1 VHTCFRATDAY
12 PQVDD
17 AIIDLD
23 LDGPRATLIASGR
36 LGPRSA
42 GVLRTMLDALD
53 AVPNPI
59 HVRADGAREV
69 ADEFVSALF
78 EAQVRRRHLE
88 LPGLVLDGA
97 GAASDDEDGGAGA
110 EVLRAAVRAW
120 DVPSGRPET
129 LLG

>member
-23 LDGPRATLIASGR
+23 LDGPRATLITSGW

-59 HVRADGAREV
+59 HVKAAGVREV
-69 ADEFVSALF
+69 ADGFVSALF
-78 EAQVRRRHLE
+78 EAQVRRRHLK
-88 LPGLVLDGA
+88 LPGLILDGA
-97 GAASDDEDGGAGA
+97 DGATEDEDGAG
-110 EVLRAAVRAW
+110 VLRAAVRAW
-120 DVPSGRPET
+120 DVPTVRR
-129 LLG
+129 

>member
-23 LDGPRATLIASGR
+23 LDGPHATLIASGR

-59 HVRADGAREV
+59 HVQADGVREV

-78 EAQVRRRHLE
+78 EAQVRRRHLD
-88 LPGLVLDGA
+88 LPGLVLDDA
-97 GAASDDEDGGAGA
+97 SGAADDDHANGGANL
-110 EVLRAAVRAW
+110 LRAAVRAW
-120 DVPSGRPET
+120 DVAR
-129 LLG
+129 

>member
-17 AIIDLD
+17 AVIDLD

-53 AVPNPI
+53 AVPSPI
-59 HVRADGAREV
+59 HVKADGVREV
-69 ADEFVSALF
+69 ADEFVSALC
-78 EAQVRRRHLE
+78 EAQVRRHHLE
-88 LPGLVLDGA
+88 LPGLVLDDADGNR
-97 GAASDDEDGGAGA
+97 GAA
-110 EVLRAAVRAW
+110 VLSAAV
-120 DVPSGRPET
+120 PSILPA
-129 LLG
+129 

>member
-1 VHTCFRATDAY
+1 MHTCFRATDAY

-42 GVLRTMLDALD
+42 GVVRTMLDALD

-59 HVRADGAREV
+59 HVRVDGIREV

-88 LPGLVLDGA
+88 LPGLVLDDVEEA
-97 GAASDDEDGGAGA
+97 STASDASGGAQ
-110 EVLRAAVRAW
+110 VLRAAVRAW
-120 DVPSGRPET
+120 DVPAGGSPSPPW
-129 LLG
+129 

>member
-23 LDGPRATLIASGR
+23 LDGPRATLITSGR

-59 HVRADGAREV
+59 HVKAAGVREV

-97 GAASDDEDGGAGA
+97 DGATEDEDGAG
-110 EVLRAAVRAW
+110 VLRAAVRAW
-120 DVPSGRPET
+120 DVPTVRR
-129 LLG
+129 